1 MTPQVIVENRSNA
14 NNVHIEKVVELLKIL
29 TVANMVREQQQVNIL
44 LEQMQRMEENQLSM
58 MQELADVKQQLNTVM
73 EKMEASSARKGVL
86 SKVSEQVDR
95 GLAAQHQHL
104 QDMKPSV
111 TTHPCSLI
119 SGEAVQ
125 DMKQDLNT
133 KAGEVTQKFR
143 DMGTKALNN
152 VCGFLGVKEKMIA
165 MRDKARSAEVD
176 MQIAVEKIT
185 AVENEFS
192 AAKAH
197 LKTAGRITVGKEPD
211 LGIKA
216 DEKADRRRLSP
227 LNIMKKIYLKHQKKY
242 ADRVAKLDRAIKK
255 VDLLEKRASVLD
267 KLSDNKENLDSVKE
281 EKDRTAPE
289 RSTEHKRDEIALY

>member
-14 NNVHIEKVVELLKIL
+14 NDVNIEKVVELLKIL

-58 MQELADVKQQLNTVM
+58 MRELADVKQQLNTVM

-104 QDMKPSV
+104 
-111 TTHPCSLI
+111 
-119 SGEAVQ
+119 Q

-197 LKTAGRITVGKEPD
+197 LKTAGRITVGKELD

>member
-14 NNVHIEKVVELLKIL
+14 NDVNIEKVVELLKIL

-104 QDMKPSV
+104 
-111 TTHPCSLI
+111 
-119 SGEAVQ
+119 Q

>member
-44 LEQMQRMEENQLSM
+44 LEQMQRMEANQLSM

-104 QDMKPSV
+104 
-111 TTHPCSLI
+111 
-119 SGEAVQ
+119 Q

>member
-14 NNVHIEKVVELLKIL
+14 NNVNIEKVVELLKIL
-29 TVANMVREQQQVNIL
+29 TVANMVGEQQQVNIL

-104 QDMKPSV
+104 
-111 TTHPCSLI
+111 
-119 SGEAVQ
+119 Q

>member
-14 NNVHIEKVVELLKIL
+14 NDVNIEKVVELLKIL

-58 MQELADVKQQLNTVM
+58 MRELADVKQQLNTVI
-73 EKMEASSARKGVL
+73 EKMEESSARKGVL

-104 QDMKPSV
+104 
-111 TTHPCSLI
+111 
-119 SGEAVQ
+119 Q

-185 AVENEFS
+185 AVENELS

-211 LGIKA
+211 LGIKT

-227 LNIMKKIYLKHQKKY
+227 LNMMKKIYLKHQKKY

-289 RSTEHKRDEIALY
+289 RSIEHKRDEIALY

>member
-73 EKMEASSARKGVL
+73 EKMEASSARQGVL
-86 SKVSEQVDR
+86 FKVSEQVDR

-104 QDMKPSV
+104 
-111 TTHPCSLI
+111 
-119 SGEAVQ
+119 Q